1 MSTSKGRGSSAKE
14 IADLMPPKIFRL
26 ALLSR
31 DINQAFNFDPEGD
44 TIPVLYDQYD
54 KLALGYA
61 TTKDDDYARL
71 FELIHPRR
79 VGKSDFPRGER
90 GGEVGLPQLPRLS
103 QVAFAVQMPHLDL
116 EKEFPEADKAELH
129 ERALYAKRWLE
140 EYAPEKFV
148 FKLQESLPAVEI
160 TNGQKSNLKQV
171 REFLEQNPSAAAE
184 DIHSKLHE
192 LKEFK
197 GIYLAFLG
205 KDHGPK
211 AGWFIASLPRDFV
224 LKRLK
229 EAAA

>member
-1 MSTSKGRGSSAKE
+1 
-14 IADLMPPKIFRL
+14 
-26 ALLSR
+26 
-31 DINQAFNFDPEGD
+31 
-44 TIPVLYDQYD
+44 
-54 KLALGYA
+54 
-61 TTKDDDYARL
+61 
-71 FELIHPRR
+71 
-79 VGKSDFPRGER
+79 
-90 GGEVGLPQLPRLS
+90 
-103 QVAFAVQMPHLDL
+103 MPHLDL

-129 ERALYAKRWLE
+129 ERALYAKRWLDA
-140 EYAPEKFV
+140 YAPEKFV

-160 TNGQKSNLKQV
+160 TKEQKTNLKQV
-171 REFLEQNPSAAAE
+171 REFLEQHPSAAAE

-224 LKRLK
+224 LARLK